1 MCGIAG
7 LMALEGGS
15 PDQAAV
21 ARMVDALAHR
31 GPDGRGAYNAQDVAF
46 AHNRLSIIDLITG
59 DQPFDDEAG
68 AALIVNGE
76 IYNYIELRARYP
88 ELNFTTKSDCE
99 TPLRLYPG
107 EGLDVA
113 GSLRGMYALALHDHS
128 ASSRSIMSR
137 RHPAWP
143 LPPNRRR

>member
-46 AHNRLSIIDLITG
+46 AHNRLSIIDLKTG

-76 IYNYIELRARYP
+76 IYNYIELRALHP

-107 EGLDVA
+107 DLGPTVGGVGANPGLSATEANRLVA
-113 GSLRGMYALALHDHS
+113 VGSDGH
-128 ASSRSIMSR
+128 
-137 RHPAWP
+137 RHQGT
-143 LPPNRRR
+143 